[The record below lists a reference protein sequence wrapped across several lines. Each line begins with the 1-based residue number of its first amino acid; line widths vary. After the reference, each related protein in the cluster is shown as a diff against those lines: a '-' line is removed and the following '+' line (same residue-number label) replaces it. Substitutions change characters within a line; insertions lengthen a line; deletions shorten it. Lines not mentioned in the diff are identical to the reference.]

1 LEVFTSLRSR
11 LILSY
16 IVVISVCLLSAGL
29 ILTVLLRPFQTRLAY
44 INLAAK
50 ALPTSRLVRELSRRG
65 LTPEEIGAQL
75 KEQAQEDESRILIL
89 TLKGEVLA
97 DTEDKLIGQQ
107 LRVPTRETRREG
119 QLYLRGQFVTPDGE
133 SIIYVALP
141 TTFFRSPEGSGGQ
154 QRLMVAVTMAR
165 PRALTFLGD
174 LLVQLL
180 LAGLAAFVIS
190 ILLAYLIARSIA
202 RLLQRIILATEKIA
216 KGDYDQQLDITSPD
230 EVRRLATSFNVMAQE
245 VKASRQAQRD
255 FVANVSHELKTPL
268 TSIQGFSQA
277 ILDGTARGGEAQR
290 HAAQIINDESERMTR
305 LVNELLDLAKL
316 DAGQIVM
323 AREPVDMGQ
332 LLRGCVEKLTP
343 QAGQGGVELQLDL
356 GALPPL
362 SGDNDRLAQVFTN
375 LIDNALKHT
384 PQRGWVT
391 VAAKGVMGAPTRK
404 GEKEVPR
411 IEVSVADTGSGIP
424 PEDLSRIFE
433 RFYQVDKS
441 RRRKGKGAGLGL
453 AIAKEIVQAHGGQI
467 KAESVVGVG
476 TKFTVTLPAS
486 DSG

>member
-1 LEVFTSLRSR
+1 MFTSLRSR

-16 IVVISVCLLSAGL
+16 IVVISVCLLLAGL
-29 ILTVLLRPFQTRLAY
+29 ILVVLLRPFQIRLAY
-44 INLAAK
+44 INLIAK
-50 ALPTSRLVRELSRRG
+50 IGPTTRLVRELARG
-65 LTPEEIGAQL
+65 GSTPEEIGAQL
-75 KEQAQEDESRILIL
+75 KEQAQEDGTRIFVL
-89 TLKGEVLA
+89 TLQGKVLA
-97 DTEDKLIGQQ
+97 DTEDKLIGQRLQ
-107 LRVPTRETRREG
+107 VPTRETQREG
-119 QLYLRGQFVTPDGE
+119 QLPYLRGQLTTSDGE
-133 SIIYVALP
+133 SVIYVALP
-141 TTFFRSPEGSGGQ
+141 TAALRSPAGGE
-154 QRLMVAVTMAR
+154 QRLMVAVTMAK
-165 PRALTFLGD
+165 PRAVTFLGD
-174 LLVQLL
+174 LLVPLL
-180 LAGLAAFVIS
+180 FAGLVAFVIS

-202 RLLQRIILATEKIA
+202 KPLQRITLATEEIA
-216 KGDYDQQLDITSPD
+216 RGDYDQQLNITSPD
-230 EVRRLATSFNVMAQE
+230 EVRRLATSFNVMTQE

-277 ILDGTARGGEAQR
+277 ILDGTARDSEAQR
-290 HAAQIINDESERMTR
+290 HAAQIINDEAERMAR

-323 AREPVDMGQ
+323 AQEPVAMDQ

-343 QAGQGGVELQLDL
+343 QAVQGGLELKLDM
-356 GALPPL
+356 GALPFL

-384 PQRGWVT
+384 SQGERVI
-391 VAAKGVMGAPTRK
+391 VAAREVMGPPTRK
-404 GEKEVPR
+404 GEKAVSG

-486 DSG
+486 A

>member
-1 LEVFTSLRSR
+1 MFTSLRSR

-16 IVVISVCLLSAGL
+16 IVVISVCLILAGL
-29 ILTVLLRPFQTRLAY
+29 ILFVLLRPFQTRLAY

-50 ALPTSRLVRELSRRG
+50 ALPTTRLVREFSRRG

-75 KEQAQEDESRILIL
+75 KEQVQEDERILIL
-89 TLKGEVLA
+89 TPQGEVLA

-119 QLYLRGQFVTPDGE
+119 QLPYLHGQFVTPDGG
-133 SIIYVALP
+133 SMIYVALP
-141 TTFFRSPEGSGGQ
+141 TDFFRGSESSGGQ
-154 QRLMVAVTMAR
+154 QRLIVAVTMAR
-165 PRALTFLGD
+165 PRAMTFLGD

-180 LAGLAAFVIS
+180 LAGLVAFVIS

-202 RLLQRIILATEKIA
+202 RPLQRVTLATEKIA
-216 KGDYDQQLDITSPD
+216 RGDYDQQLGITSPD

-277 ILDGTARGGEAQR
+277 ILDGTARDGEAQC
-290 HAAQIINDESERMTR
+290 HAAQIINDEAERMTR

-332 LLRGCVEKLTP
+332 LLQGCVEKLTP
-343 QAGQGGVELQLDL
+343 QAGRRRIETRPGGV
-356 GALPPL
+356 ASPL
-362 SGDNDRLAQVFTN
+362 RR
-375 LIDNALKHT
+375 
-384 PQRGWVT
+384 QRPVG
-391 VAAKGVMGAPTRK
+391 P
-404 GEKEVPR
+404 
-411 IEVSVADTGSGIP
+411 
-424 PEDLSRIFE
+424 
-433 RFYQVDKS
+433 
-441 RRRKGKGAGLGL
+441 GLH
-453 AIAKEIVQAHGGQI
+453 Q
-467 KAESVVGVG
+467 
-476 TKFTVTLPAS
+476 PY
-486 DSG
+486 

>member
-1 LEVFTSLRSR
+1 MFTSLRSR

-16 IVVISVCLLSAGL
+16 IVVISVCLVLAGL
-29 ILTVLLRPFQTRLAY
+29 ILVVLLQPFQTRLAY
-44 INLAAK
+44 LNLAAK
-50 ALPTSRLVRELSRRG
+50 AVPTTLRVRDLSHRG

-75 KEQAQEDESRILIL
+75 KEQAQEDETRIFLL
-89 TLKGEVLA
+89 TPQGKVLT
-97 DTEDKLIGQQ
+97 DTEDELVGRQ
-107 LRVPTRETRREG
+107 LQEFTRETRQEG
-119 QLYLRGQFVTPDGE
+119 RLRYLRGQLVTPDGE

-141 TTFFRSPEGSGGQ
+141 TAFLRSPGASGGE
-154 QRLMVAVTMAR
+154 QRLIVAVTMAR

-174 LLVQLL
+174 LLLQLL
-180 LAGLAAFVIS
+180 LAGLAAFVLS
-190 ILLAYLIARSIA
+190 IFLAYLIAHSIA
-202 RLLQRIILATEKIA
+202 RPLQRIALATERIA
-216 KGDYDQQLDITSPD
+216 KGDYDQKLNITSPD
-230 EVRRLATSFNVMAQE
+230 EVRRLAASFNVMAQE

-277 ILDGTARGGEAQR
+277 ILDGTARNGEAQR
-290 HAAQIINDESERMTR
+290 RAAKIINDEAERMAR
-305 LVNELLDLAKL
+305 LVSELLDLAKL

-323 AREPVDMGQ
+323 AREAVDMGQ

-343 QAGQGGVELQLDL
+343 QARQGGVELRLDL
-356 GALPPL
+356 GALPPWA
-362 SGDNDRLAQVFTN
+362 GDNDRLAQVFTN

-384 PQRGWVT
+384 SQGGRVT
-391 VAAKGVMGAPTRK
+391 VAAREVIGQPVRK
-404 GEKEVPR
+404 GEKATPR

-441 RRRKGKGAGLGL
+441 RRRKSTGAGLGL

-486 DSG
+486 V

>member
-1 LEVFTSLRSR
+1 MFASLRSR

-16 IVVISVCLLSAGL
+16 IVVISVCLILAGL
-29 ILTVLLRPFQTRLAY
+29 ILVVLLRPFQTGLVY

-50 ALPTSRLVRELSRRG
+50 ALPISRLVRELSHSG
-65 LTPEEIGAQL
+65 LTPDEISTQL
-75 KEQAQEDESRILIL
+75 KEQVQEDGTRIFIL
-89 TLKGEVLA
+89 TPKGEVLA

-107 LRVPTRETRREG
+107 LQVPTRETQREG
-119 QLYLRGQFVTPDGE
+119 QLPYLRGQFATPDGE

-141 TTFFRSPEGSGGQ
+141 TTFFRGPEGSGVQ
-154 QRLMVAVTMAR
+154 QRLMVAVTKAQ
-165 PRALTFLGD
+165 PRALTLLGD
-174 LLVQLL
+174 LLAQLL

-202 RLLQRIILATEKIA
+202 RPLQHITLATEKIA
-216 KGDYDQQLDITSPD
+216 RGDYDQQLDITSPD

-277 ILDGTARGGEAQR
+277 ILDRTARDGEAQR

-332 LLRGCVEKLTP
+332 LLRGCVEKLTL
-343 QAGQGGVELQLDL
+343 QAGQGGVELKLDL
-356 GALPPL
+356 GALPAL

-384 PQRGWVT
+384 SQGSRVT
-391 VAAKGVMGAPTRK
+391 VAARGVMGPPTRK
-404 GEKEVPR
+404 GEKAVSR

-453 AIAKEIVQAHGGQI
+453 AIAKEIIQAHDGQI

-476 TKFTVTLPAS
+476 TKFTVTLPALV
-486 DSG
+486 

>member
-1 LEVFTSLRSR
+1 MFTSLRSR

-16 IVVISVCLLSAGL
+16 IVVISVCLILAGL
-29 ILTVLLRPFQTRLAY
+29 ILVVLLRPFQTRLAY
-44 INLAAK
+44 INLIAK
-50 ALPTSRLVRELSRRG
+50 IGPTTRLVRELARG
-65 LTPEEIGAQL
+65 GSTPEEIGAQL
-75 KEQAQEDESRILIL
+75 KEQAQEDGTRIFVL
-89 TLKGEVLA
+89 TLQGKVLA
-97 DTEDKLIGQQ
+97 DTEDKLLGQRLQ
-107 LRVPTRETRREG
+107 VPTRETQREG
-119 QLYLRGQFVTPDGE
+119 QLPYLRGQLTTPDGE
-133 SIIYVALP
+133 SVIYVALP
-141 TTFFRSPEGSGGQ
+141 TAALRSPAGGE
-154 QRLMVAVTMAR
+154 QRLMVAVTMAK
-165 PRALTFLGD
+165 PRAVTFLGD
-174 LLVQLL
+174 LLVPLL
-180 LAGLAAFVIS
+180 FAGLVAFVIS

-202 RLLQRIILATEKIA
+202 KPLQRITLATEEIA
-216 KGDYDQQLDITSPD
+216 RGDYDQRLNITSPD
-230 EVRRLATSFNVMAQE
+230 EVRRLATSFNVMTQE

-277 ILDGTARGGEAQR
+277 ILDGTARDSEAQR
-290 HAAQIINDESERMTR
+290 HAARIINDESERMAR

-323 AREPVDMGQ
+323 AREPVNMGQ

-343 QAGQGGVELQLDL
+343 QARQGGTELRLDL
-356 GALPPL
+356 GALPSL

-384 PQRGWVT
+384 PQGGRVS
-391 VAAKGVMGAPTRK
+391 VAAREAISQPARK
-404 GEKEVPR
+404 GEKAVPA

-441 RRRKGKGAGLGL
+441 RRRQDRGAGLGL
-453 AIAKEIVQAHGGQI
+453 AIAKEIVQAHEGQI

-476 TKFTVTLPAS
+476 TKFTVTLRAS
-486 DSG
+486 A

>member
-1 LEVFTSLRSR
+1 VFSSLRSR

-16 IVVISVCLLSAGL
+16 IVVIFVCLILAGL
-29 ILTVLLRPFQTRLAY
+29 ILIVLLRPFQTRLAY

-50 ALPTSRLVRELSRRG
+50 ALPTARLVRELSRGG

-75 KEQAQEDESRILIL
+75 KEQAQEDGSRILVL
-89 TLKGEVLA
+89 TPQGEVLA
-97 DTEDKLIGQQ
+97 DTEDKLIGHQ
-107 LRVPTRETRREG
+107 LQVPARETRREG
-119 QLYLRGQFVTPDGE
+119 RLPYSYGQFVTPDGE

-141 TTFFRSPEGSGGQ
+141 TAALRSPGGAGGE
-154 QRLMVAVTMAR
+154 QRLIVAVAMTR
-165 PRALTFLGD
+165 PRAVTFLGD
-174 LLVQLL
+174 LLVPLL
-180 LAGLAAFVIS
+180 FAGLVAFLIS

-202 RLLQRIILATEKIA
+202 KPLQRITLATEEIA
-216 KGDYDQQLDITSPD
+216 RGDYDQQLNITSPD
-230 EVRRLATSFNVMAQE
+230 EVRRLATSFNVMTQE

-277 ILDGTARGGEAQR
+277 ILDGTARDGEAQR
-290 HAAQIINDESERMTR
+290 HAAQIINDEAERMTR

-316 DAGQIVM
+316 DTGQIVM

-332 LLRGCVEKLTP
+332 LLRGCMEKLTP
-343 QAGQGGVELQLDL
+343 QAGQGGVELKLDL

-384 PQRGWVT
+384 PQGGRVT
-391 VAAKGVMGAPTRK
+391 VAASEVMGSPARK
-404 GEKEVPR
+404 GEKAVPKV
-411 IEVSVADTGSGIP
+411 EVSVADTGSGIP

-441 RRRKGKGAGLGL
+441 RHREGKGTGLGL
-453 AIAKEIVQAHGGQI
+453 AIAKEIVQTHGGQI
-467 KAESVVGVG
+467 KAESVMGVG

-486 DSG
+486 GGV

>member
-1 LEVFTSLRSR
+1 LKVFTGLRSR

-16 IVVISVCLLSAGL
+16 IVVISVCLILAGL
-29 ILTVLLRPFQTRLAY
+29 ILIALLRPFQIRLAY
-44 INLAAK
+44 TNLIAK
-50 ALPTSRLVRELSRRG
+50 IGPTTRLVRELARG
-65 LTPEEIGAQL
+65 GSTPEEIGAQL
-75 KEQAQEDESRILIL
+75 KEQAQQDGTRIFVL
-89 TLKGEVLA
+89 TPQGKVLA

-107 LRVPTRETRREG
+107 LQVPTRETQREG
-119 QLYLRGQFVTPDGE
+119 PLPYLRGQLVTPDGE
-133 SIIYVALP
+133 SVIYVALP
-141 TTFFRSPEGSGGQ
+141 TAALRSPTGGE
-154 QRLMVAVTMAR
+154 QRLTVAVTMAR
-165 PRALTFLGD
+165 PRAVTFLGD
-174 LLVQLL
+174 LLVPLL
-180 LAGLAAFVIS
+180 FAGLIAFVIS

-202 RLLQRIILATEKIA
+202 KPLQRITLATEEIA
-216 KGDYDQQLDITSPD
+216 RGDYDQQLNITSPD
-230 EVRRLATSFNVMAQE
+230 EVRRVATSFNVMAQE

-277 ILDGTARGGEAQR
+277 ILDGTARDSEAQR
-290 HAAQIINDESERMTR
+290 HAAQIINDEAERMTR

-323 AREPVDMGQ
+323 AQEPLDMSQ

-343 QAGQGGVELQLDL
+343 QARQGGVELKLDL

-384 PQRGWVT
+384 SQGGRVI
-391 VAAKGVMGAPTRK
+391 VAAKDVTGQPARK
-404 GEKEVPR
+404 GEKAVPK

-467 KAESVVGVG
+467 KAESVLGVG

-486 DSG
+486 A

>member
-1 LEVFTSLRSR
+1 VFTSLRSR

-16 IVVISVCLLSAGL
+16 IVVISVCLILAGL
-29 ILTVLLRPFQTRLAY
+29 ISIVLLRPFQTRLAY

-50 ALPTSRLVRELSRRG
+50 ALPTTRLVRELSRRG
-65 LTPEEIGAQL
+65 LTPKEIAAQL
-75 KEQAQEDESRILIL
+75 KEQTQEDETKILIL
-89 TLKGEVLA
+89 TSGGEVLA
-97 DTEDKLIGQQ
+97 DTEDKLVGKI
-107 LRVPTRETRREG
+107 LRLPTGETRRETR
-119 QLYLRGQFVTPDGE
+119 LPYLRGQFVTPEGE
-133 SIIYVALP
+133 STIYVALP
-141 TTFFRSPEGSGGQ
+141 TAFLPSPGGAGEE

-174 LLVQLL
+174 LLVQFL

-190 ILLAYLIARSIA
+190 TLLAYLIARSIA
-202 RLLQRIILATEKIA
+202 RPLQRITLATEKIA

-230 EVRRLATSFNVMAQE
+230 EVRHLATSFNVMAQE

-277 ILDGTARGGEAQR
+277 ILDGTARDGEAQR
-290 HAAQIINDESERMTR
+290 HAAQVINDEAERMAR

-323 AREPVDMGQ
+323 AQEPVDMGQ

-343 QAGQGGVELQLDL
+343 QAGQGGVELKLDL
-356 GALPPL
+356 GALPLL

-375 LIDNALKHT
+375 LVDNALKHT
-384 PQRGWVT
+384 PQGGRVT
-391 VAAKGVMGAPTRK
+391 VAAREAISQPARK
-404 GEKEVPR
+404 GEKAPPR

-486 DSG
+486 A

>member
-1 LEVFTSLRSR
+1 

-16 IVVISVCLLSAGL
+16 IVVISVCLLLAGL
-29 ILTVLLRPFQTRLAY
+29 ILVVLLRPFQIRLAY
-44 INLAAK
+44 INLIAK
-50 ALPTSRLVRELSRRG
+50 IGPTTRLVRELARGG

-75 KEQAQEDESRILIL
+75 KEQAQEDETRILIL
-89 TLKGEVLA
+89 TPKGKVLT

-107 LRVPTRETRREG
+107 LQVPTRETQRTG
-119 QLYLRGQFVTPDGE
+119 QLPYLRGQLVTPDGE

-141 TTFFRSPEGSGGQ
+141 TAALRGPAGGE
-154 QRLMVAVTMAR
+154 QRLIVAVTMAQ
-165 PRALTFLGD
+165 PRAVTFLGD
-174 LLVQLL
+174 LLVPLL
-180 LAGLAAFVIS
+180 FAALVAFVIS

-202 RLLQRIILATEKIA
+202 KPLQRVILATEKIA
-216 KGDYDQQLDITSPD
+216 QGDYDQQLNITSPD

-245 VKASRQAQRD
+245 VKSSRQAQRD

-277 ILDGTARGGEAQR
+277 ILDGTARDIEAQR
-290 HAAQIINDESERMTR
+290 HAAQIINDEAERMTR
-305 LVNELLDLAKL
+305 LVNELLELAKL

-323 AREPVDMGQ
+323 AQEPVDMGQ

-343 QAGQGGVELQLDL
+343 QAEHGGVELRLDL
-356 GALPPL
+356 GTLPPL
-362 SGDNDRLAQVFTN
+362 TGDNDRLAQVFTN

-384 PQRGWVT
+384 SQRGRVI
-391 VAAKGVMGAPTRK
+391 VAAGKVTSLPARK
-404 GEKEVPR
+404 GEKAVPK
-411 IEVSVADTGSGIP
+411 IEVSVADTGSGISS
-424 PEDLSRIFE
+424 EDLSRIFE

-476 TKFTVTLPAS
+476 TKFTVTLPALI
-486 DSG
+486 GGEVGWQR

>member
-1 LEVFTSLRSR
+1 VFTSLRSR

-16 IVVISVCLLSAGL
+16 IVVISVCLFLAGL
-29 ILTVLLRPFQTRLAY
+29 ILAILLRPFQTRLAY

-50 ALPTSRLVRELSRRG
+50 ALPTTRLVREFSNRG
-65 LTPEEIGAQL
+65 LTPEEIGTQL
-75 KEQAQEDESRILIL
+75 KEQVQEGERILIL
-89 TLKGEVLA
+89 TPRGEVLA

-107 LRVPTRETRREG
+107 LQVPTRETRREG
-119 QLYLRGQFVTPDGE
+119 QLPYLRGQFVTPDGE
-133 SIIYVALP
+133 SLIYVALP
-141 TTFFRSPEGSGGQ
+141 ITLLRSPAGGE
-154 QRLMVAVTMAR
+154 QRLIVAVTMAR
-165 PRALTFLGD
+165 PRAVNFLGD
-174 LLVQLL
+174 VLVQLL

-202 RLLQRIILATEKIA
+202 RPLQHITLATEKIA
-216 KGDYDQQLDITSPD
+216 KGDYDQQLNITSPD

-277 ILDGTARGGEAQR
+277 ILDGTARDGEARRQ
-290 HAAQIINDESERMTR
+290 AAQIINDETERMTR

-323 AREPVDMGQ
+323 AQEPVDMGQ

-343 QAGQGGVELQLDL
+343 QAGQGGVELRLDL
-356 GALPPL
+356 GALPPF

-384 PQRGWVT
+384 SQGGRVT
-391 VAAKGVMGAPTRK
+391 VAAREVISQPARK
-404 GEKEVPR
+404 GEKAVPK

-441 RRRKGKGAGLGL
+441 RHGKDRGAGLGL

-486 DSG
+486 DGG

>member
-1 LEVFTSLRSR
+1 MFTSLRSR

-16 IVVISVCLLSAGL
+16 IVVISVCLILAGL
-29 ILTVLLRPFQTRLAY
+29 ILIVLLRPFQTRLAY

-50 ALPTSRLVRELSRRG
+50 ALPTSRLVGELSRRG

-75 KEQAQEDESRILIL
+75 KEQAQEDGSRILIL
-89 TLKGEVLA
+89 TPKGEVLA
-97 DTEDKLIGQQ
+97 DTEDRLVGQQ
-107 LRVPTRETRREG
+107 LQVPTRETRREG
-119 QLYLRGQFVTPDGE
+119 QIPYLRGQLTTPDGD
-133 SIIYVALP
+133 SVIYVALP
-141 TTFFRSPEGSGGQ
+141 TAALRSPAVGE
-154 QRLMVAVTMAR
+154 QRLVVVVTMAQ
-165 PRALTFLGD
+165 PQAVTFLGD
-174 LLVQLL
+174 LLVQLS

-202 RLLQRIILATEKIA
+202 KPLQRITLATEKIA
-216 KGDYDQQLDITSPD
+216 RGDYDQQLNITSPD
-230 EVRRLATSFNVMAQE
+230 EVRRLATSFNVMTQE

-277 ILDGTARGGEAQR
+277 ILDGTARDGEAQR
-290 HAAQIINDESERMTR
+290 HAAQVINDEAERMAR

-323 AREPVDMGQ
+323 AQEPVDMGQ

-343 QAGQGGVELQLDL
+343 QAGQGGVELKLDL
-356 GALPPL
+356 GALPLL

-375 LIDNALKHT
+375 LVDNALKHT
-384 PQRGWVT
+384 PQGGRVT
-391 VAAKGVMGAPTRK
+391 VAAREVISRPARK
-404 GEKEVPR
+404 GEKAVPT

-441 RRRKGKGAGLGL
+441 RHRKDRGAGLGL

-476 TKFTVTLPAS
+476 TKFTVTLPVS
-486 DSG
+486 DGG

>member
-1 LEVFTSLRSR
+1 VFSSLRSR

-16 IVVISVCLLSAGL
+16 IVIISVCLLLAGL
-29 ILTVLLRPFQTRLAY
+29 ILVVLLRPFQLRLAY
-44 INLAAK
+44 INLIAK
-50 ALPTSRLVRELSRRG
+50 IGPTTRLVRELGRG
-65 LTPEEIGAQL
+65 GSTPEEIGAQL
-75 KEQAQEDESRILIL
+75 KEQAQEDETRILIL
-89 TLKGEVLA
+89 TPQGEVLA
-97 DTEDKLIGQQ
+97 DTEDKLTGQQ
-107 LRVPTRETRREG
+107 IRVPARETQREG
-119 QLYLRGQFVTPDGE
+119 QLPYLRGQLVTPDGE

-141 TTFFRSPEGSGGQ
+141 TAALRSTAGGE
-154 QRLMVAVTMAR
+154 QRLMVAVTMTR
-165 PRALTFLGD
+165 PRAVTFLGD
-174 LLVQLL
+174 LLVPLL

-190 ILLAYLIARSIA
+190 ILLAYVIARSIA
-202 RLLQRIILATEKIA
+202 KPLQRITLATEKIA
-216 KGDYDQQLDITSPD
+216 RGDYDQQLNITSPD

-277 ILDGTARGGEAQR
+277 ILDGTARDGEAQR
-290 HAAQIINDESERMTR
+290 HAAQIINDEAERMAR
-305 LVNELLDLAKL
+305 LVNELLDLAKM

-323 AREPVDMGQ
+323 AQEPVDMGQ

-343 QAGQGGVELQLDL
+343 QAGQGAVELQLDL
-356 GALPPL
+356 ESLPPL

-375 LIDNALKHT
+375 LIDNALKHM
-384 PQRGWVT
+384 PQGGRVT
-391 VAAKGVMGAPTRK
+391 VAAREVMGSPSRK
-404 GEKEVPR
+404 GAKAVPR

-424 PEDLSRIFE
+424 SEDLSRIFE

-441 RRRKGKGAGLGL
+441 RRREDKGAGLGL

-476 TKFTVTLPAS
+476 TKFTVTLPTSA
-486 DSG
+486 

>member
-1 LEVFTSLRSR
+1 MFTSLRSR

-16 IVVISVCLLSAGL
+16 IVVISVCLILAGL
-29 ILTVLLRPFQTRLAY
+29 ILIVLLRPFQTRLAY

-50 ALPTSRLVRELSRRG
+50 ALPASRLVRELSRRG

-75 KEQAQEDESRILIL
+75 KEQAQEDGTRILIL
-89 TLKGEVLA
+89 TLRGEVLA

-107 LRVPTRETRREG
+107 LRVPTRETQQVG
-119 QLYLRGQFVTPDGE
+119 QLPYLRGQFVTPDGE

-141 TTFFRSPEGSGGQ
+141 TTFFRGPEGSGEQ
-154 QRLMVAVTMAR
+154 QRLMVAVTMAK
-165 PRALTFLGD
+165 PRATTFLGD
-174 LLVQLL
+174 LMVQLL

-190 ILLAYLIARSIA
+190 ILLAYLIGRSIA
-202 RLLQRIILATEKIA
+202 KPLQRITLATEKIA
-216 KGDYDQQLDITSPD
+216 EGDYDQKLDITSPD
-230 EVRRLATSFNVMAQE
+230 EVRRLAASFNVMAQE

-277 ILDGTARGGEAQR
+277 ILDGTARDGEAQR
-290 HAAQIINDESERMTR
+290 HAAQIINDEAGRMTR
-305 LVNELLDLAKL
+305 LVNELLELAKM

-323 AREPVDMGQ
+323 AQEPVDMGR

-343 QAGQGGVELQLDL
+343 QAGQGGVELKLEL
-356 GALPPL
+356 GALPSL
-362 SGDNDRLAQVFTN
+362 TGDNDRLAQVFTN

-384 PQRGWVT
+384 PRGGRVT
-391 VAAKGVMGAPTRK
+391 VAARGVTDHPTRK
-404 GEKEVPR
+404 GGKAVPK

-453 AIAKEIVQAHGGQI
+453 AIAKEIVQAHRGQI
-467 KAESVVGVG
+467 KAESVMGVG
-476 TKFTVTLPAS
+476 TKFTVMLPAS
-486 DSG
+486 A

>member
-1 LEVFTSLRSR
+1 MFTSLRSR

-16 IVVISVCLLSAGL
+16 IVVISVCLLLAGL
-29 ILTVLLRPFQTRLAY
+29 ILVVLLRPFQTRLAY
-44 INLAAK
+44 INLVAK
-50 ALPTSRLVRELSRRG
+50 VLPTTRLVREYSRQG
-65 LTPEEIGAQL
+65 LTLEEIGTQL
-75 KEQAQEDESRILIL
+75 KEQAQEDGSRILIL
-89 TLKGEVLA
+89 TSQGEVVA
-97 DTEDKLIGQQ
+97 DTEDRLIGQQ
-107 LRVPTRETRREG
+107 IRVPTRETRREG
-119 QLYLRGQFVTPDGE
+119 QLPYLRGQLVTPDGE

-141 TTFFRSPEGSGGQ
+141 TAFLRDPGGASGE
-154 QRLMVAVTMAR
+154 QRLMVAVTMTR
-165 PRALTFLGD
+165 PRAVNFLGD
-174 LLVQLL
+174 LLVPLS
-180 LAGLAAFVIS
+180 LAGLVAFVLS

-202 RLLQRIILATEKIA
+202 KPLQRVTLATEKMA
-216 KGDYDQQLDITSPD
+216 RGDYDQQLSITSPD

-277 ILDGTARGGEAQR
+277 ILDGTARDAEAQR
-290 HAAQIINDESERMTR
+290 HAAQIINDEAERMAR

-323 AREPVDMGQ
+323 ARDPVDMGQ

-343 QAGQGGVELQLDL
+343 QAGQGSVELRLDL
-356 GALPPL
+356 GTLPPL
-362 SGDNDRLAQVFTN
+362 TGDNDRLAQVFTN

-384 PQRGWVT
+384 SQGGRVT
-391 VAAKGVMGAPTRK
+391 VVAKQVMGTPARK
-404 GEKEVPR
+404 GERVVSE
-411 IEVSVADTGSGIP
+411 IEVSVADMGSGIP

-441 RRRKGKGAGLGL
+441 RRREGKGAGLGL

-486 DSG
+486 A

>member
-1 LEVFTSLRSR
+1 MFTSLRSR

-16 IVVISVCLLSAGL
+16 IVVISVCLILAGL
-29 ILTVLLRPFQTRLAY
+29 ILIVLLRPFQTRLAY
-44 INLAAK
+44 LNLAAK
-50 ALPTSRLVRELSRRG
+50 ALPTTWLVREFSGRG

-75 KEQAQEDESRILIL
+75 KERAQEDGSRILIL
-89 TLKGEVLA
+89 TPQGEVLA

-107 LRVPTRETRREG
+107 LRMPTRQTRQEG
-119 QLYLRGQFVTPDGE
+119 RLRYLYGQFVTPEGE
-133 SIIYVALP
+133 SMIYVALP
-141 TTFFRSPEGSGGQ
+141 TTFLRGPAASGGE
-154 QRLMVAVTMAR
+154 QRLMVGVTMAR
-165 PRALTFLGD
+165 PRAVTFLGD

-180 LAGLAAFVIS
+180 LAGLAAFVLS

-202 RLLQRIILATEKIA
+202 KPLQRITLATEEIA
-216 KGDYDQQLDITSPD
+216 RGDYDQQLNIISPD

-245 VKASRQAQRD
+245 VKGSRQAQRD

-277 ILDGTARGGEAQR
+277 ILDGTARDSEAQR
-290 HAAQIINDESERMTR
+290 HAAQIINDEAERMSR

-323 AREPVDMGQ
+323 AQEPVDVGQ
-332 LLRGCVEKLTP
+332 LLRGCVEKLVP
-343 QAGQGGVELQLDL
+343 QARQGSVELRLDL
-356 GALPPL
+356 GMLPSL

-384 PQRGWVT
+384 PQGGRVT
-391 VAAKGVMGAPTRK
+391 VAAREVTSQPARK
-404 GEKEVPR
+404 GEKAVPR

-441 RRRKGKGAGLGL
+441 RHRRDKGAGLGL

-467 KAESVVGVG
+467 KAESVTGVG

-486 DSG
+486 A

>member
-1 LEVFTSLRSR
+1 MFTSLRSR
-11 LILSY
+11 LVLSY
-16 IVVISVCLLSAGL
+16 IVVISVCLILAGL
-29 ILTVLLRPFQTRLAY
+29 ILVFLLRPFQTRLAY
-44 INLAAK
+44 INLIARIG
-50 ALPTSRLVRELSRRG
+50 PTTRLVRELARG
-65 LTPEEIGAQL
+65 GSTPEEIGTLL
-75 KEQAQEDESRILIL
+75 KEQAQEDGARILIL
-89 TLKGEVLA
+89 TPRGKVLA

-107 LRVPTRETRREG
+107 LQVPTRETQREG
-119 QLYLRGQFVTPDGE
+119 QVPYLRGQLTTPDGE
-133 SIIYVALP
+133 SVIYVALP
-141 TTFFRSPEGSGGQ
+141 TAALRSPAGGE
-154 QRLMVAVTMAR
+154 QRLVVAVTMAK

-174 LLVQLL
+174 LLVPLS
-180 LAGLAAFVIS
+180 LAGLVAFVIS

-202 RLLQRIILATEKIA
+202 KPLQRITLATEEIA
-216 KGDYDQQLDITSPD
+216 RGDYDQQLDITSPD
-230 EVRRLATSFNVMAQE
+230 EVRRLATSFDLMTQE

-268 TSIQGFSQA
+268 TSIQGFSLA
-277 ILDGTARGGEAQR
+277 ILDGTARDGEAQR
-290 HAAQIINDESERMTR
+290 HAAQIIKDEAERMTR

-323 AREPVDMGQ
+323 AREPMDMGQ

-343 QAGQGGVELQLDL
+343 QAGQGDVELRLDL
-356 GALPPL
+356 ESLPPL

-384 PQRGWVT
+384 PQGRRVT
-391 VAAKGVMGAPTRK
+391 VAAREVTDPPVRK
-404 GEKEVPR
+404 GERGVPG

-441 RRRKGKGAGLGL
+441 RRRKDRGAGLGL

-476 TKFTVTLPAS
+476 TKFTVMLPAS
-486 DSG
+486 DGG